1 MMEKMRSRLG
11 LLMLLHTIV
20 SAMGANAADALR
32 QAAAE
37 EPEEAKF
44 NTLRGGDSVHAASSV
59 LTEMGKVAPAPS
71 VETAEKSP
79 STV

>member
-1 MMEKMRSRLG
+1 MRVRVRVRVRVTPESISPTLT
-11 LLMLLHTIV
+11 LTLTL
-20 SAMGANAADALR
+20 ALR

-44 NTLRGGDSVHAASSV
+44 NTLRGGDSVHAANSV